1 MLTAPYDMSAP
12 PIRVSICG
20 GAWPESPGG
29 HTSGRVDVVANNGHN
44 CGMSLPNAVLRLSTD
59 VLAEIND
66 DERLAFAYAHGPAL
80 SGFGEDAELVC
91 VWETDTVPA
100 EASAEAV
107 HLTVAR
113 FQAHLE
119 ALDRGEGWERPGD
132 EPLHVIAR
140 FAEGT
145 LLADDSE
152 LGSRARAEATEFPQ
166 ALADASREVVAA
178 EVEALAKRLGDAS
191 DPWELSETLT
201 EGLHRAYVALFAA
214 GGYFFPGHEHR
225 TAFIERYVLG
235 DEVPEAEA
243 AVWAAAAAPL
253 PERAEALPAAWRTLA
268 KTVLDNC

>member
-1 MLTAPYDMSAP
+1 
-12 PIRVSICG
+12 
-20 GAWPESPGG
+20 
-29 HTSGRVDVVANNGHN
+29 VDAVANNGHN

-59 VLAEIND
+59 VLADIND

-80 SGFGEDAELVC
+80 SGFGEEAELVC
-91 VWETDTVPA
+91 VWETDVVPV
-100 EASAEAV
+100 EASDEAV

-132 EPLHVIAR
+132 EALHVIAR

-152 LGSRARAEATEFPQ
+152 LGSKARAEATEFPQ
-166 ALADASREVVAA
+166 ALADASREAVAG
-178 EVEALAKRLGDAS
+178 EVEAIAKRLGDAA
-191 DPWELSETLT
+191 DPWELAETLT

-225 TAFIERYVLG
+225 AAFVERYVLG
-235 DEVPEAEA
+235 DEVTEAEA
-243 AVWAAAAAPL
+243 AVWTAATAPL
-253 PERAEALPAAWRTLA
+253 PERAEALPAAWRALA